1 MEAIEILNPN
11 IYAEEEATGPR
22 IGIGIACGG
31 ICVGGVCG
39 ILCAS

>member
-22 IGIGIACGG
+22 IGIACGG